1 MPEPS
6 DEISAIVD
14 YGNRLKMRKEN
25 ELLYKRL
32 KSFFNIQVRNIIIIL
47 IVLYYFRSLILQ
59 NSTKY
64 DLTQSRNIYTQPR
77 YGQQHGGGVIMD
89 LYGYEDNRLLM

>member
-59 NSTKY
+59 NSTKH
-64 DLTQSRNIYTQPR
+64 DPTQSRNIYRQPR
-77 YGQQHGGGVIMD
+77 YGQQHGGVIMD